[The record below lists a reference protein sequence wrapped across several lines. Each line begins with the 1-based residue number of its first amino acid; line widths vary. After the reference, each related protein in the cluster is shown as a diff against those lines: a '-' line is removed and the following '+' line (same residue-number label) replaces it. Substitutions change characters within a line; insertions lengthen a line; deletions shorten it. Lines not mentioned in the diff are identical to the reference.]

1 MRHYLPLKNMRSLLN
16 ERHVINGIIIT
27 MVSSSAIINY
37 YYTCRSYEYGPAT
50 AINWFFTQSKAFG
63 DDIMWEIDRVH
74 MKNRLPI
81 FSSNRVGKDWD
92 GEGEIGERIP

>member
-1 MRHYLPLKNMRSLLN
+1 MDQLQQSIVY
-16 ERHVINGIIIT
+16 
-27 MVSSSAIINY
+27 
-37 YYTCRSYEYGPAT
+37 
-50 AINWFFTQSKAFG
+50 FTQSKALG

-81 FSSNRVGKDWD
+81 FSSNRVGKDLD

>member
-1 MRHYLPLKNMRSLLN
+1 MSLPELSLRWCRQRSL
-16 ERHVINGIIIT
+16 IT
-27 MVSSSAIINY
+27 TTLVGHTNMDQLQQSID
-37 YYTCRSYEYGPAT
+37 
-50 AINWFFTQSKAFG
+50 FFTQSKSLG